1 MTLANNDPVGGTNP
15 RNVNDRGCRVPHDPV
30 EVPAAAG
37 ARVSLAC
44 MGEDPGN
51 LRRFRQ
57 ERGHPRALG
66 ERTSRAR
73 LDEVQRRVGRCPSV
87 TSSGSTRHVR
97 QPLAPTA

>member
-1 MTLANNDPVGGTNP
+1 VGEG
-15 RNVNDRGCRVPHDPV
+15 R
-30 EVPAAAG
+30 
-37 ARVSLAC
+37 
-44 MGEDPGN
+44 GN

-73 LDEVQRRVGRCPSV
+73 LNEVQRRLGRCPSV
-87 TSSGSTRHVR
+87 ASSGSTRHVR